1 METTKVLEKT
11 EPSPVV
17 SAYSGTCHEDSHVC
31 DFLET
36 HFLDKEVEFIKNM
49 GDHLTQ
55 LHRLAVPSGFW
66 NPSYEGHS
74 EKRNSSPVSM
84 CKHKKNMHSSLCLEV
99 SPERVLRLCGSRLC
113 EPTIPLVTEMTHRSV
128 DVSV

>member
-1 METTKVLEKT
+1 MQKWFQDELSKTLDVMETTKVLEKT

-17 SAYSGTCHEDSHVC
+17 SAYSGACHEDSHVC

-55 LHRLAVPSGFW
+55 LHRLAVPSGQ
-66 NPSYEGHS
+66 
-74 EKRNSSPVSM
+74 VS
-84 CKHKKNMHSSLCLEV
+84 LRPTLEHDW
-99 SPERVLRLCGSRLC
+99 SC
-113 EPTIPLVTEMTHRSV
+113 
-128 DVSV
+128 